1 MQKIQTL
8 NQPSLENTFAA
19 EDIEEE
25 FGMPYEEKE
34 TPMDMDL
41 EKGEKGGKKRKS
53 KKLKVKRN
61 KGKTKKK
68 SVKKK

>member
-19 EDIEEE
+19 EDDEEE

-34 TPMDMDL
+34 TPMDNL
-41 EKGEKGGKKRKS
+41 EKGEKGGKKEN
-53 KKLKVKRN
+53 LKN
-61 KGKTKKK
+61 
-68 SVKKK
+68 